1 MPLRL
6 LVTRPEPDAERTA
19 AALRARGHDVLV
31 MPMLRV
37 ERIDADFGAG
47 PWAAVLMT
55 STNAVRAI
63 AGHRGFE
70 ALCALPT
77 LVVGE
82 RTRAAAEAAGFAN
95 VASANGDAEA
105 LAGLV
110 VARLSPGPTPLLYLA
125 GEQRT
130 AGFEVALRSHSFD
143 VRTVAIYRTVAATEF
158 SQAIKDALA
167 SGEID
172 GIMHF
177 SRRSAEAFVAAA
189 EATGALG
196 NALTA
201 RHYCLSAQVATALAN
216 KAVGIEV
223 AAHPSEAALLA
234 LVGWC

>member
-6 LVTRPEPDAERTA
+6 LVTRPEPDAQRTA

-37 ERIDADFGAG
+37 ERINADFGSG

-55 STNAVRAI
+55 SANAVRAI
-63 AGHRGFE
+63 AGHREFG
-70 ALCALPT
+70 ALCALPA

-82 RTRAAAEAAGFAN
+82 RTRAAADAAGFAD

-105 LAGLV
+105 LARLV
-110 VARLSPGPTPLLYLA
+110 VARLSPGPIPLLYLA

-130 AGFEVALRSHSFD
+130 ADFEAALRSHSFN
-143 VRTVAIYRTVAATEF
+143 VRTVAVYRTVAATEF
-158 SQAIKDALA
+158 SQTIRDALA

-172 GIMHF
+172 GVLHF

-189 EATGALG
+189 AAAGALG
-196 NALTA
+196 NGLTT

-216 KAVGIEV
+216 KAVGVEV
-223 AAHPSEAALLA
+223 AAHPTEAALLA
-234 LVGWC
+234 LVG

>member
-1 MPLRL
+1 
-6 LVTRPEPDAERTA
+6 
-19 AALRARGHDVLV
+19 VLV
-31 MPMLRV
+31 MPMFRV
-37 ERIDADFGAG
+37 ERIDADLGGG

-55 STNAVRAI
+55 SANAVRAI
-63 AGHRGFE
+63 TGHREFR
-70 ALCALPT
+70 ALRALPT

-82 RTRAAAEAAGFAN
+82 RTRAAAEAAGFAD

-105 LAGLV
+105 LARLV

-130 AGFEVALRSHSFD
+130 ADFEAALCSHSFD
-143 VRTVAIYRTVAATEF
+143 VCTVAVYRTIAATEF
-158 SQAIKDALA
+158 SRTIKDALA

-172 GIMHF
+172 GILHF

-189 EATGALG
+189 EAAGALG
-196 NALTA
+196 KGLTT

-234 LVGWC
+234 LVG

>member
-6 LVTRPEPDAERTA
+6 LVTRPEPDAQRTA

-55 STNAVRAI
+55 SANAVRAI
-63 AGHRGFE
+63 AGHRELGT
-70 ALCALPT
+70 LCALPA

-82 RTRAAAEAAGFAN
+82 RTRTAAEAAGF
-95 VASANGDAEA
+95 VDIASANGDAEA
-105 LAGLV
+105 LVRLV
-110 VARLSPGPTPLLYLA
+110 VARLSPGQIPLLYLA

-130 AGFEVALRSHSFD
+130 ADFEATLRLHSFD
-143 VRTVAIYRTVAATEF
+143 VRTVIVYRIVAATEF
-158 SQAIKDALA
+158 SQAVKDALA

-172 GIMHF
+172 GILHF
-177 SRRSAEAFVAAA
+177 SQRSAEAFVAAA
-189 EATGALG
+189 EAASALG
-196 NALTA
+196 NALTT
-201 RHYCLSAQVATALAN
+201 RHYCLSARVATALAN
-216 KAVGIEV
+216 KADGIEV

-234 LVGWC
+234 LVG

>member
-6 LVTRPEPDAERTA
+6 LVTRPEPDAQRTA

-37 ERIDADFGAG
+37 ERINADFGAG

-55 STNAVRAI
+55 SANAVRAI
-63 AGHRGFE
+63 AGHSEFG

-82 RTRAAAEAAGFAN
+82 RTRAAADAAGFAD

-105 LAGLV
+105 LTRLV
-110 VARLSPGPTPLLYLA
+110 VARLSPGPIPLLYLA

-130 AGFEVALRSHSFD
+130 ADFEEVLRSHSFK
-143 VRTVAIYRTVAATEF
+143 VRTVAVYRTVAATEF
-158 SQAIKDALA
+158 SQTIRDALA

-172 GIMHF
+172 GVLHF

-189 EATGALG
+189 AAAGALG
-196 NALTA
+196 NRLTT

-216 KAVGIEV
+216 KAVGVEV
-223 AAHPSEAALLA
+223 AARPTEAALLA
-234 LVGWC
+234 LVG

>member
-1 MPLRL
+1 MALRL
-6 LVTRPEPDAERTA
+6 LVTRPEPDAQRTA
-19 AALRARGHDVLV
+19 TVLRARGHDVLV

-37 ERIDADFGAG
+37 ERIDTDFGVG

-55 STNAVRAI
+55 SANAVRAI
-63 AGHRGFE
+63 AGHREFG
-70 ALCALPT
+70 ALRALPT

-82 RTRAAAEAAGFAN
+82 QTRVVAEAAGFAD

-105 LAGLV
+105 LARLV
-110 VARLSPGPTPLLYLA
+110 VARLSPGPIPLLYLA

-130 AGFEVALRSHSFD
+130 ADFEAALRAHSFD
-143 VRTVAIYRTVAATEF
+143 VRTVAVYRTVAATEF
-158 SQAIKDALA
+158 SQTIKDAFA

-172 GIMHF
+172 GILHF

-189 EATGALG
+189 EAAGALG

-216 KAVGIEV
+216 KAAGIEV

-234 LVGWC
+234 LFG